1 MTCFFIDM
9 QQPLTYE
16 QSCSARMMRGFVHG
30 SPANGDAGWFG
41 YFLQDRNTQ
50 KFFFTEQRS

>member
-1 MTCFFIDM
+1 
-9 QQPLTYE
+9 
-16 QSCSARMMRGFVHG
+16 MMRGFVHG